1 MVYHLQI
8 WNPHNIEILYRS
20 LRLGKP
26 ISNLSLKCGSSAR
39 WYSMRVLL
47 YTYIQIHYL
56 EMLYLN
62 STLNFGIPPV
72 LVFQL
77 VFYYIVYGRQT
88 FYCSTKRNNCS
99 MVFKWNISM
108 SSYESQGFFSYLD
121 LGSCI
126 SLIIQTFDCFCWCLK
141 WETYLNIYLLINIGY
156 SSRITINYNYLESIK
171 SKNNQYHFN

>member
-1 MVYHLQI
+1 MSKFLPEIVPL
-8 WNPHNIEILYRS
+8 NILCIYEYKI
-20 LRLGKP
+20 K
-26 ISNLSLKCGSSAR
+26 
-39 WYSMRVLL
+39 
-47 YTYIQIHYL
+47 
-56 EMLYLN
+56 MLYLN

-156 SSRITINYNYLESIK
+156 SSRITINYNYLESIR